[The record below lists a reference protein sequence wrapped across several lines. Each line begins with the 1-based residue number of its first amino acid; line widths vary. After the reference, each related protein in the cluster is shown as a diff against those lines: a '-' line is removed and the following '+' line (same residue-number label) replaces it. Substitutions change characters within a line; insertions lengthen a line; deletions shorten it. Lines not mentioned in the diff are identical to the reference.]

1 MGVTELAASQ
11 RPSVSRAWIA
21 RYGLL
26 YLGLNTAWAAPSQI
40 LIAAQIQ
47 IWYPGDKEAWF
58 AGLMAAGGITSLI
71 ATPTAGLISDRTRSR
86 YGRRAPAILLGALVS
101 ALALVVMG
109 FAPHY
114 WLLVT
119 CWVVFQT
126 AIAFAVNATQAVAP
140 DQVPTRQYGLVSGV
154 LGFTYT
160 LGVVVGT
167 VIGSLLDF
175 HLAYVVT
182 AGVTFGLAVQF
193 LLTFKDPQVII
204 DRPGVSSRARLW
216 AVAAEFVESL
226 RKSRDFAWVFW
237 TRLLVTLGQAIALF
251 YLFYYLRDRI
261 GYADPETG
269 VLILTGVYAALVFA
283 TAILGGWASDVVGRR
298 LPFVAGASVGVASCS
313 VIMAFAGSFVVVV
326 VAAGI
331 LGVAWGI
338 YMAVDQAL
346 INEVLPSAA
355 DRGRDM
361 GVMNIAVALPNA
373 TAPVVA
379 YFALNFLGGYPG
391 LYLLAAV
398 LCLVGAL
405 LIYQVRKVR

>member
-1 MGVTELAASQ
+1 MGVAELAASQ
-11 RPSVSRAWIA
+11 RPSVSRAWIT

-47 IWYPGDKEAWF
+47 IWYPGGKEAWF

-71 ATPTAGLISDRTRSR
+71 ATPTAGLVSDRTRSR
-86 YGRRAPAILLGALVS
+86 YGRRAPAILFGALVS
-101 ALALVVMG
+101 ALALVLMG

-154 LGFTYT
+154 LGFSYT

-251 YLFYYLRDRI
+251 YLL
-261 GYADPETG
+261 
-269 VLILTGVYAALVFA
+269 
-283 TAILGGWASDVVGRR
+283 RR

-313 VIMAFAGSFVVVV
+313 LIMAFAGSFAVVV

-355 DRGRDM
+355 DRGRDV

-379 YFALNFLGGYPG
+379 YFALNFLGGYSG
-391 LYLLAAV
+391 LYLLAAT
-398 LCLVGAL
+398 LSLVGAL
-405 LIYQVRKVR
+405 LVYQVRKVR